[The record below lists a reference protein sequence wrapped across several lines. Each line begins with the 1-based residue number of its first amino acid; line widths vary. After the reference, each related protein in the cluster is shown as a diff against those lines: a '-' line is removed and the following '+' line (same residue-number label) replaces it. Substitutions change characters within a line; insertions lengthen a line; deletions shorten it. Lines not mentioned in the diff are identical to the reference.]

1 MKSLICLLLF
11 AAASSVAG
19 QSGFSPE
26 DYKAFLQ
33 NNKNLTAEELLER
46 NPPQTTYYSSR
57 ETLPDLKNIPWFDS
71 INEAL
76 SLTEDER
83 ELLKNNYFV
92 VTERLKSYSWL
103 NAFVNL
109 YSADLP
115 LFLSTDFILFSLHQ
129 SYDNILKSIE
139 VKMLEPNLVEL
150 INSMRTEFEV
160 VYAKYREREGFEN
173 SLEDVDLYLTVAA
186 SLIENKQVSAYLVG
200 DAEVKRVLD
209 AIQEEK
215 MTLMPLFTRS
225 DLYRKLDFS
234 QFTPRGHYTDIIY
247 TSNGQKTLENY
258 FRTMMWLGRIDFL
271 LTSPPGNPWE
281 DDWLKTDLQR
291 MNLSALILNEV
302 LQGCDKYELYRAH
315 EEIITFMVGPDDN
328 LTPEELHGLKNS
340 HLSSLEE
347 VLNEA
352 TFDAFTDALN
362 SSDDYGQKIMS
373 NFFFVDPDSEDPGK
387 LPISFR
393 LLGQKFLI
401 DSYVF
406 SEVVFD
412 RIMFNGEKQFRMLP
426 DPLDILAVFGSED
439 ALALLGP
446 EMEEYHYA
454 YKISELQYL
463 VNAYDDEFWT
473 QSLYNTWLSSV
484 LELNPPAS
492 SANLPYFMQ
501 TTAWHHEKMNTQL
514 TSWAQLRHDN
524 ILYGKQSYTG
534 GTGCSFPY
542 TYVEP
547 YPAFYA
553 RIGTFA
559 DKASAFFAETVT
571 DDGLRAMIL
580 DYYRGYGDIMGKLK
594 TIAQKEL
601 DSTPLNESEIIFL
614 KTMINAYMASGP
626 SVSGWINDLLFP
638 AMDTWDFD
646 FTVADVHTQPT
657 EPGGAVV
664 GNVLHVGNGL
674 INLGVFI
681 APGTVEPG
689 RLMCYA
695 GPVGSFHMQVEK
707 DFNRLKDEEWEAMF
721 LEGKVPER
729 PAWVYHYLADGNG
742 KKKTTEN
749 VLKGFHYTGT
759 NIEEEVRDISYL
771 IAFPNPAAGEIHFR
785 FVLNA
790 NADVTGEIYDLS
802 GRQIDRI
809 QPGKLVQGEH
819 DVTYSL
825 DKMNSGLY
833 YFKLRVNDEFRVGSF
848 VVK

>member
-1 MKSLICLLLF
+1 MKNLTYLLF
-11 AAASSVAG
+11 IVAAMSVAG

-33 NNKNLTAEELLER
+33 NNKNLTARELLEQH
-46 NPPQTTYYSSR
+46 PPQTTYYSSR
-57 ETLPDLKNIPWFDS
+57 ENLPDLKNIAWFDS
-71 INEAL
+71 INETL
-76 SLTEDER
+76 KLTEDEK

-92 VTERLKSYSWL
+92 VTERQYSHSWL
-103 NAFVNL
+103 DAFVKL
-109 YSADLP
+109 YNADLP

-139 VKMLEPNLVEL
+139 VKMLEPNLIEL
-150 INSMRTEFEV
+150 ISSMRTEFEGV
-160 VYAKYREREGFEN
+160 FAKYKDRDGFEN

-186 SLIENKQVSAYLVG
+186 SLLGNKQVSAYSVNE
-200 DAEVKRVLD
+200 AEVKIVLD
-209 AIQEEK
+209 AIQAEE
-215 MTLMPLFTRS
+215 MTEMPLFTRS

-234 QFTPRGHYTDIIY
+234 QFTPRGHYTDVIY
-247 TSNGQKTLENY
+247 TYNGQKTLENY

-271 LTSPPGNPWE
+271 MTSPPENPWE
-281 DDWLKTDLQR
+281 DGWLKSDLQR
-291 MNLSALILNEV
+291 MCLSALILNEV
-302 LQGCDKYELYRAH
+302 LHGCDKYGLYQAH

-328 LTPEELHGLKNS
+328 LTPEELHTLKNS
-340 HLSSLEE
+340 HLESLDE
-347 VLNEA
+347 VLDE
-352 TFDAFTDALN
+352 TKFDSFTDALN
-362 SSDDYGQKIMS
+362 SSDDFGQKIMS

-412 RIMFNGEKQFRMLP
+412 RIIFNGEKQFRMLP

-439 ALALLGP
+439 ALALLEP
-446 EMEEYHYA
+446 EIEAYHYA

-473 QSLYNTWLSSV
+473 QSLYNTWLSAL

-492 SANLPYFMQ
+492 SDNLPYFMQ
-501 TTAWHHEKMNTQL
+501 TTAWHHQKMNTQL

-553 RIGTFA
+553 HIGAFA
-559 DKASAFFAETVT
+559 ARASAFFAETIT
-571 DDGLRAMIL
+571 DTDLKAMIL
-580 DYYRGYGDIMGKLK
+580 DYYRGYGEIMDKLG

-601 DSTPLNESEIIFL
+601 DRTPLNESEIIFL
-614 KTMINAYMASGP
+614 KTMINSYMVSGP

-689 RLMCYA
+689 RTMCYA
-695 GPVGSFHMQVEK
+695 GPVGSFHTQVEK
-707 DFNRLKDEEWEAMF
+707 NFNRLKDEEWEAMF
-721 LEGKVPER
+721 LAGKVPER
-729 PAWVYHYLADGNG
+729 PDWVYHYLADVNG
-742 KKKTTEN
+742 KKKITEN
-749 VLKGFHYTGT
+749 VLKGVHYTGS
-759 NIEEEVRDISYL
+759 NIDEVVRDISYL
-771 IAFPNPAAGEIHFR
+771 ISFPNPATGEIHFR

-790 NADVTGEIYDLS
+790 NADVSGEIYDIT

-809 QPGKLVQGEH
+809 QPGRLLQGEH
-819 DVTYSL
+819 DVTYNL
-825 DKMNSGLY
+825 DEMNSGLY
-833 YFKLRVNDEFRVGSF
+833 YFRLQVNDEFRTGSF

>member
-1 MKSLICLLLF
+1 MKNFIIFFFIVAAPSLS
-11 AAASSVAG
+11 A

-26 DYKAFLQ
+26 DYKAFLEV
-33 NNKNLTAEELLER
+33 NKNLTTEELLELHS
-46 NPPQTTYYSSR
+46 PQTVYYSSR
-57 ETLPDLKNIPWFDS
+57 ENVPVLNNLPWFDS
-71 INEAL
+71 INETLQLTGDEKAL
-76 SLTEDER
+76 LM
-83 ELLKNNYFV
+83 NNYFV
-92 VTERLKSYSWL
+92 VTERQFSHSWM
-103 NAFVNL
+103 NAFVRL
-109 YSADLP
+109 YNADLP

-139 VKMLEPNLVEL
+139 VKMLEPNLFEL
-150 INSMRTEFEV
+150 IRSMRNEFEE
-160 VYAKYREREGFEN
+160 VYTKYKDREGYKN

-186 SLIENKQVSAYLVG
+186 SLIGGNQVPAYAV
-200 DAEVKRVLD
+200 DEAEIKTVLD
-209 AIQEEK
+209 AIQSEK
-215 MTLMPLFTRS
+215 MTSMPLFTRS
-225 DLYRKLDFS
+225 DLYRRLDFS
-234 QFTPRGHYTDIIY
+234 QFTPRGHYTDIVY
-247 TSNGQKTLENY
+247 TSGGQKTLENY

-271 LTSPPGNPWE
+271 LTSPPENPWE
-281 DDWLKTDLQR
+281 IGWLKSDLQR

-302 LQGCDKYELYRAH
+302 LYGCDKYELYQAH

-328 LTPEELHGLKNS
+328 LTPGELHALHNTYLG
-340 HLSSLEE
+340 SLDE
-347 VLNEA
+347 VLNE
-352 TFDAFTDALN
+352 TQFDAFTDALN

-373 NFFFVDPDSEDPGK
+373 NFFLVDPNSEDPGK
-387 LPISFR
+387 LPISFK

-412 RIMFNGEKQFRMLP
+412 RIFFDGEKQFRMLP
-426 DPLDILAVFGSED
+426 DPLDILAVFGNED
-439 ALALLGP
+439 ALALLEP
-446 EMEEYHYA
+446 EMEVYHYA

-473 QSLYNTWLSSV
+473 QSLYNTWLSSL

-492 SANLPYFMQ
+492 SDNLPYFMQ

-553 RIGTFA
+553 HIAAFA
-559 DKASAFFAETVT
+559 DKASEFFAETIT
-571 DDGLRAMIL
+571 DTDLKEMIL
-580 DYYRGYGDIMGKLK
+580 DYYRGYGGIMDKLE

-601 DSTPLNESEIIFL
+601 DRTPLNESEIIFL
-614 KTMINAYMASGP
+614 KTMINSYMASGP

-689 RLMCYA
+689 RTMCYA
-695 GPVGSFHMQVEK
+695 GPVGSFHTQVEK
-707 DFNRLKDEEWEAMF
+707 DFKRLNDEAWEALF

-729 PAWVYHYLADGNG
+729 PDWVYHYLADRNG
-742 KKKTTEN
+742 ERKTAEN
-749 VLKGFHYTGT
+749 VLKGIQYTGSD
-759 NIEEEVRDISYL
+759 IEEEVRDISYL
-771 IAFPNPAAGEIHFR
+771 VAFPNPATDEIHFR

-790 NADVTGEIYDLS
+790 NANVTGEIYDLA
-802 GRQIDRI
+802 GRQVDRI
-809 QPGKLVQGEH
+809 QIGRLQQGEH
-819 DVTYSL
+819 NVTYHL
-825 DKMNSGLY
+825 DEINSGVY
-833 YFKLRVNDEFRVGSF
+833 YFKLHVNDGFRIGRF
-848 VVK
+848 VVR

>member
-1 MKSLICLLLF
+1 MKKLIYFFLIV
-11 AAASSVAG
+11 AASSVSA

-26 DYKAFLQ
+26 DYKTFLEE
-33 NNKNLTAEELLER
+33 NKNLTTEELLQLHL
-46 NPPQTTYYSSR
+46 PQTTYYSSR
-57 ETLPDLKNIPWFDS
+57 ENLPDLKNIPWFDS
-71 INEAL
+71 INETL
-76 SLTEDER
+76 KLTEDEKA
-83 ELLKNNYFV
+83 LLKNNYFV
-92 VTERLKSYSWL
+92 VTERQYSRSWM
-103 NAFVNL
+103 NAFVRL
-109 YSADLP
+109 YNADLP

-139 VKMLEPNLVEL
+139 LKMLEPNLIEL
-150 INSMRTEFEV
+150 ISSMRTRFKN
-160 VYAKYREREGFEN
+160 VYLKYKDREGFEN

-186 SLIENKQVSAYLVG
+186 SLIVNNQVSAYSV
-200 DAEVKRVLD
+200 DEAEVKRVLD
-209 AIQEEK
+209 AIQAEK
-215 MTLMPLFTRS
+215 MTSMPLFTRS

-234 QFTPRGHYTDIIY
+234 QFTPRGHYTDDIY
-247 TSNGQKTLENY
+247 MPNGQKTLENY

-281 DDWLKTDLQR
+281 DGWLKSDLQR

-302 LQGCDKYELYRAH
+302 LHDCDKYELYRAH

-328 LTPEELHGLKNS
+328 LTPDELHALKS
-340 HLSSLEE
+340 THLEGPDE
-347 VLNEA
+347 VLND
-352 TFDAFTDALN
+352 TKFDAFTDALN

-373 NFFFVDPDSEDPGK
+373 NFFLVDPNSEDPGK
-387 LPISFR
+387 LPISFK

-412 RIMFNGEKQFRMLP
+412 RIFFNGKKQFRMLP

-439 ALALLGP
+439 ALALLEP
-446 EMEEYHYA
+446 EMEAYHYA

-463 VNAYDDEFWT
+463 VNTYDDEFWT
-473 QSLYNTWLSSV
+473 QSLYNTWLSS
-484 LELNPPAS
+484 LLKLNPPAS

-547 YPAFYA
+547 YPAFYSH
-553 RIGTFA
+553 IGAFA
-559 DKASAFFAETVT
+559 DKASDFFAETIT
-571 DDGLRAMIL
+571 DTELKAMIL
-580 DYYRGYGDIMGKLK
+580 DYYRGYVDIMDKLE

-601 DSTPLNESEIIFL
+601 DKTPLNESEIIFL

-681 APGTVEPG
+681 APGTVETG
-689 RLMCYA
+689 RSMCYA
-695 GPVGSFHMQVEK
+695 GPVGSFHTQIEK
-707 DFNRLKDEEWEAMF
+707 DFKRLNDDAWEAMF

-729 PAWVYHYLADGNG
+729 PDWVYHYLADRNG
-742 KKKTTEN
+742 EKRTTEN
-749 VLKGFHYTGT
+749 VLKGIQYTGSDV
-759 NIEEEVRDISYL
+759 EEKVRDISYL
-771 IAFPNPAAGEIHFR
+771 VSFPNPATDEIHFR
-785 FVLNA
+785 FVLNT
-790 NADVTGEIYDLS
+790 NATVSGEIYDLA

-809 QPGKLVQGEH
+809 QIGTLIQGEH
-819 DVTYSL
+819 DVTYRL
-825 DKMNSGLY
+825 NEINSGLY
-833 YFKLRVNDEFRVGSF
+833 YFKLHVNDEFRAGSF
-848 VVK
+848 IVK